1 MQQNEKLLV
10 GKAGGCMHIWLCCFI
25 IISRETEN
33 VIMMIKLN
41 RNLPTGATE
50 LFISTFHLNFL
61 NHSLPRAGAA
71 LTALGCPH
79 CVPEQAILAGAC

>member
-1 MQQNEKLLV
+1 
-10 GKAGGCMHIWLCCFI
+10 MHIWLYCFV

-50 LFISTFHLNFL
+50 LFISLFILI
-61 NHSLPRAGAA
+61 SLTIP
-71 LTALGCPH
+71 CP
-79 CVPEQAILAGAC
+79 EEEES

>member
-10 GKAGGCMHIWLCCFI
+10 GKAGGCMHIWLYCFI

-50 LFISTFHLNFL
+50 LFISTFHPNFL
-61 NHSLPRAGAA
+61 NRSLPRGGGV
-71 LTALGCPH
+71 LTALGCLH
-79 CVPEQAILAGAC
+79 CAPEQAILTSTC